1 MANIPTIDTVKLTAK
16 GLRLLAKVQSGA
28 TMYFVRAAIGDGFMQ
43 DGQDVADLTEM
54 VHEVP
59 SHQTGTTASS
69 ATVDLTKAVVE
80 KDGTVSVRV
89 KIKTVIPHFI
99 CVN

>member
-43 DGQDVADLTEM
+43 DGQDGSRSTIT
-54 VHEVP
+54 P
-59 SHQTGTTASS
+59 NRNNRNISY
-69 ATVDLTKAVVE
+69 
-80 KDGTVSVRV
+80 
-89 KIKTVIPHFI
+89 
-99 CVN
+99 C